1 MGILKKQY
9 NALTDKEKN
18 NFKEVVSEGVRT
30 IVKQIPLVGEGVDFA
45 TTLIEWERHKKE
57 RIIPKMMQL
66 AEPSELSDVE
76 KEFMK
81 RALYEVLSD
90 QNTVISEYVMKKKDE
105 LSALIVK
112 NYEKYPIEG
121 NASEKV
127 KNFAEK
133 IVFVMQENIYSIEKI
148 ETTNK
153 KLLETVAEHDDK
165 IKSHDMQLKEHK
177 DILADHGRQ
186 LEILTNEQEK
196 AAPFKDFAGRY
207 RDIYD
212 EPLCI
217 HKGEPVN
224 RIRLRDV
231 FVMPDAETDGVT
243 QSLDDT
249 VKSFIDSS
257 ANEAMLLLAHGGFG
271 KTSFVAHMA
280 ANKEEFCGERP
291 LHIIRLREYSNV
303 SINELCENIAN
314 RDARENIAKDAV
326 IVFDGLDELCMIKGK
341 EGSSHEDKSDQ
352 IIRDLVKEFYAY
364 LGNSQR
370 KIIITSRPGFICVNN
385 GKEENIKI
393 FLGMKTIEVIKAEIL
408 PFDLNK
414 RSQFVEKMQKADP
427 RLKSDEKKAGCDYV
441 LNLTDFEIATD
452 IATSPFILYLI
463 CCVQLNNTVEVDVS
477 KLSNTW
483 YLFRK
488 IFHDLYMMNYY
499 RDDRN
504 DIEKELL
511 DNREKYYKKTCGYA
525 FEMYRKGLGSDDL
538 IHISDNKEDMKELED
553 CYALSCY
560 FNRRESGVIEFSHN
574 YIRDFFVCEYIL
586 NELDKLIGD
595 SGQIDMEKG
604 ARIAEWC
611 SENLL
616 YWDMEFDTQG
626 DDPIILSCVSD
637 YFDSKENTYR
647 NFSAVNNDNIHF
659 IFDYFANINIISVK
673 ALKNTEKYEVK
684 CSQSIDVYEEN
695 VIYNTQA
702 IFQYYFMKIFPNLSV
717 RWLTQSAPNVMI
729 KALNLWCS
737 DMSEVDL
744 GRYNLEGRHY
754 YNNTRFKDTY
764 DPQAHG
770 MVYRINESD
779 LEEKLGNVIPFIRR
793 QMRIFIVAE
802 DDYDYTGYN
811 IREGDHVM
819 NCTKKYDP
827 IQNKV
832 IESNSICTTPAD
844 MDTVIV
850 IPTLRKGEIIR
861 FGNYEWYILKN
872 NAAERKLLL
881 MAVSRVADLPLHD
894 KMERIEWHDCSL
906 RKWLNEEF
914 IKEFSETERKRIVE
928 TKNDD
933 YGVVSKDK
941 FFILSKAEYDEY
953 MELRDVPMPDLTS
966 RTISPENM
974 VYQVGCSS
982 TADDSCL
989 YITMERYIYPALWL
1003 SY

>member
-18 NFKEVVSEGVRT
+18 NFKEAVHTAAEHL
-30 IVKQIPLVGEGVDFA
+30 PFVGEGVELITA
-45 TTLIEWERHKKE
+45 LIEWEKCKKE
-57 RIIPKMMQL
+57 RIIPKMMKL
-66 AEPSELSDVE
+66 AEPSELSDE
-76 KEFMK
+76 DNESIEY
-81 RALYEVLSD
+81 ALGKVLSNPD
-90 QNTVISEYVMKKKDE
+90 ITISEYAITKKEE
-105 LSALIVK
+105 LSALIVEY
-112 NYEKYPIEG
+112 YEECLTEG
-121 NASEKV
+121 EASEKV

-133 IVFVMQENIYSIEKI
+133 LVFVMQETI
-148 ETTNK
+148 ETIETIEQTNK
-153 KLLETVAEHDDK
+153 TLLKTVSEHDDK
-165 IKSHDMQLKEHK
+165 IKSHDVQLKEYDDK
-177 DILADHGRQ
+177 LADHGRQ
-186 LEILTNEQEK
+186 LEILTNGQEK

-207 RDIYD
+207 CDIYD

-224 RIRLRDV
+224 GIRLRDV

-249 VKSFIDSS
+249 VKNFIDSS

-280 ANKEEFCGERP
+280 ANKKKYCGERP

-314 RDARENIAKDAV
+314 GDARNKIAMDAV

-341 EGSSHEDKSDQ
+341 EGDSHEDKAGQ
-352 IIRDLVKEFYAY
+352 IIRELVEKFYDY
-364 LGNSQR
+364 SGNSQR
-370 KIIITSRPGFICVNN
+370 KIIITSRPGFVCKDKSKENN
-385 GKEENIKI
+385 IRILYK
-393 FLGMKTIEVIKAEIL
+393 FRTIEVIRAEIL
-408 PFDLNK
+408 SFDKNK
-414 RSQFVEKMQKADP
+414 RSQFVEKMQNADP
-427 RLKSDEKKAGCDYV
+427 RLKSNDKKAGCDYV
-441 LNLTDFEIATD
+441 QEIKDSEIVAD
-452 IATSPFILYLI
+452 ISSSPFILYLI
-463 CCVQLNNTVEVDVS
+463 CCVQLNDVVNVDAS
-477 KLSNTW
+477 KLSNNW

-504 DIEKELL
+504 DLEKELL
-511 DNREKYYKKTCGYA
+511 DNREKYYEKTCGYA

-538 IHISDNKEDMKELED
+538 IHISDNKEDTKELEK

-702 IFQYYFMKIFPNLSV
+702 IFQYYFMKTFPNLSV

-827 IQNKV
+827 IQNIV
-832 IESNSICTTPAD
+832 IKSNSIGTTPAD
-844 MDTVIV
+844 RDTVIV
-850 IPTLRKGEIIR
+850 IPTLQEGEIIR

-933 YGVVSKDK
+933 YGVISKDK
-941 FFILSKAEYDEY
+941 IFILSKAEYDEY

-989 YITMERYIYPALWL
+989 PITLERFIYPALWL